1 MSEPA
6 GDNAAMD
13 MDEIQNPMYKSAREE
28 SNAEAIARI
37 EATMATMMSFMQS
50 MATSQNPLGNS
61 EHLQESFADGRTMA
75 PTFVPTPP
83 RVKDRRSSMLLK
95 EVASGSTMSS
105 LTTVAVPKVFQTKT
119 LQKGIDFMALR
130 QFQQDFAVYRS
141 DPSSHGQETLLW
153 NDHYISQT
161 TRARAYRRL
170 EQFNNIYE
178 NDTLLQ
184 KCFPDWS
191 LPLEAELPMRGQ
203 ESIIALLEISIV
215 PHSPYE
221 YEEALRDIC
230 RSEIDMGKISLSPAG
245 CPYYLG
251 KIKRVI
257 DLLRLYN
264 KLVPESCKDGDKQKR
279 MYYNLGVKKMPSHGT
294 KGTIPLINESLMPT
308 ELQHALANLHPL
320 QTNATNMIEH
330 LDYLENAIA
339 FLMKTYDKLKM
350 WLQACQSLENNKRKS
365 SQDKPVR
372 TEKHRSSRAE
382 EVLNDD
388 VKEEAVVTDMQATL
402 DDDSTTID
410 LHDSAAMDAVERSKT
425 PCYAF
430 LQGNCTSGRECARSH
445 DKKEL
450 EQFLQEQLTTVRKM

>member
-1 MSEPA
+1 
-6 GDNAAMD
+6 MD
-13 MDEIQNPMYKSAREE
+13 VDDPNLSTQSISVVQDESRLDRLE
-28 SNAEAIARI
+28 
-37 EATMATMMSFMQS
+37 TMMERMMQMMQGS
-50 MATSQNPLGNS
+50 VKTEQ
-61 EHLQESFADGRTMA
+61 LQESFADGRTLA
-75 PTFVPTPP
+75 QTFAQTPP

-95 EVASGSTMSS
+95 EMASGSTMSS
-105 LTTVAVPKVFQTKT
+105 LTTVAVPKVFETKT

-130 QFQQDFAVYRS
+130 QFQQEFAVYRS

-178 NDTLLQ
+178 ADTLLQ

-191 LPLEAELPMRGQ
+191 LPLEAELPTRGQ
-203 ESIIALLEISIV
+203 EDIIALLEISIV

-230 RSEIDMGKISLSPAG
+230 RSEIDMGKISLSPAA
-245 CPYYLG
+245 CPYYLS

-257 DLLRLYN
+257 DLIRLYN
-264 KLVPESCKDGDKQKR
+264 KLVPESHKEGDKQKR
-279 MYYNLGVKKMPSHGT
+279 MYYNLGVKKTHSHGT

-308 ELQHALANLHPL
+308 ELQHAIANLHPL
-320 QTNATNMIEH
+320 PTNATNMIDH
-330 LDYLENAIA
+330 LDYLENAVA
-339 FLMKTYDKLKM
+339 LLMKTYDKLKM
-350 WLQACQSLENNKRKS
+350 WLLACQSLENKRKS
-365 SQDKPVR
+365 SQDKPVS

-388 VKEEAVVTDMQATL
+388 VKEKVAVTDMQGS
-402 DDDSTTID
+402 DDETKLYDDTGVDRQI
-410 LHDSAAMDAVERSKT
+410 SAAIDAADLKKT

-430 LQGNCTSGRECARSH
+430 MENKCEAGDKCTRSH
-445 DKKEL
+445 KKEIL
-450 EQFLQEQLTTVRKM
+450 QTFLRDKIAMVDKL